1 MNAVKYLAGFDEE
14 NETYRIPTLA
24 LKLGT
29 SLKKCAKIVKAQA
42 LLKGDISKKK
52 KDADDFY
59 ELCEIEWND
68 TVSATSLKTLKE
80 KKIE

>member
-1 MNAVKYLAGFDEE
+1 MNTVKYLAGFDEE

-42 LLKGDISKKK
+42 LLKEDISKK

-68 TVSATSLKTLKE
+68 TVSATALKTLKE
-80 KKIE
+80 QK

>member
-1 MNAVKYLAGFDEE
+1 MNTVKYLAGFDEE

-52 KDADDFY
+52 DADDFY

-68 TVSATSLKTLKE
+68 TVSATALKTLKE
-80 KKIE
+80 QK